1 MATTIIRLPE
11 VISRTG
17 LPRSS
22 IYQKISIGTFPG
34 SITLGP
40 RAVGWI
46 NEEID
51 QWIEECIRKAR
62 TPDEMHAEK
71 KPHQLHGTYTGS
83 EFR

>member
-1 MATTIIRLPE
+1 MATSIMRLPA
-11 VISRTG
+11 VIARTG
-17 LPRSS
+17 LSRST

-40 RAVGWI
+40 RSVGWI

-71 KPHQLHGTYTGS
+71 KPHQLHGTCTGS
-83 EFR
+83 EFG